1 MLFIFCKN
9 GRCVLAQ
16 LSPAFNIIYTQTP
29 HTHIQKLVVPS
40 SAVCA
45 SYRQVMRQHVAHVA
59 KSENLISASIQ
70 HHSLVLLGPC
80 FNFAAGSGVGSP
92 LRYIWCWNSP
102 NPQSLS
108 YIFDA
113 SSKLKKKKKRI
124 CWRCGSICFSLSS
137 GINPMTFNAQRH
149 STAPEPGRACDWFTF
164 TFTHVL
170 MKLQLQ
176 LISNC

>member
-113 SSKLKKKKKRI
+113 SSKFKKKKKEYADAVAASASRSPVGLTRWHLTLNGI
-124 CWRCGSICFSLSS
+124 QLHLNQVERVIDSRSRSL
-137 GINPMTFNAQRH
+137 TF
-149 STAPEPGRACDWFTF
+149 
-164 TFTHVL
+164 
-170 MKLQLQ
+170 
-176 LISNC
+176 